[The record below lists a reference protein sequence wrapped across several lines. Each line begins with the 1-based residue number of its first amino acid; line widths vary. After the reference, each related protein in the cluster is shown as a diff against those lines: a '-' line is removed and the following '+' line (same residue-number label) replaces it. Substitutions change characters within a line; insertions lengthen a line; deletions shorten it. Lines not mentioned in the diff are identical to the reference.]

1 MPRSTSGLFPN
12 AAKKS
17 LSVLATASLTLIG
30 LTAISTPAAAG
41 TNVDVFY
48 AGNTIGTA
56 VPASITVDRDL
67 VPLPVAA
74 SVTGSRS

>member
-1 MPRSTSGLFPN
+1 MSRSISGLFPK

-56 VPASITVDRDL
+56 VPQASQSIVI
-67 VPLPVAA
+67 
-74 SVTGSRS
+74 